1 MRSFTLSTDKGVDD
15 YIERAAE
22 FAQPILRHLR
32 EMVHRGCPETEE
44 ALKWRTPAFLYKKKI
59 LFSMAAFKSHCRFIF
74 WRPEIAKLM
83 KEDGVETDRDAAFFK
98 KLTSLAD
105 LPPDSNLLRYI
116 RETCR
121 IADEGPRSPMRKRP
135 SAPKPDMRMPAELA
149 AALARNKAAARNF
162 EAFSPSHRREYI
174 EWISEA
180 KRAETKEKRVKTA
193 LEWLA
198 EGKPRNWKYMNC

>member
-1 MRSFTLSTDKGVDD
+1 MPTDQGVDE
-15 YIERAAE
+15 YIERASD
-22 FAQPILRHLR
+22 FAQPILRHVR

-44 ALKWRTPAFLYKKKI
+44 AIKWRMPAFLYKNKI
-59 LFSMAAFKSHCRFIF
+59 LFSMAAFKSYCRFIF
-74 WRPEIAKLM
+74 WRPEIAKLL
-83 KEDGVETDRDAAFFK
+83 KEDGVETDRDAATFR

-105 LPPDSNLLRYI
+105 LPSDKNLLHYI

-121 IADEGPRSPMRKRP
+121 IADEGPRSKRP
-135 SAPKPDMRMPAELA
+135 SVPKPDIQIPAELA
-149 AALARNKAAARNF
+149 SALAKNKAAAKNF
-162 EAFSPSHRREYI
+162 EGFSPSHRREYI